1 MQKIKLNTVTYH
13 NGKYLIYLDRETKV
27 YFTNKR
33 KAQDFLTQQ
42 GQRTDKA
49 LLFISETLTTLT
61 DFFRLYNLADY
72 DYKFKFEV
80 KNSIDFISDRISY
93 VTERCGG
100 DNRQALV
107 MQAIN
112 GCYRELVT
120 AFTAIR
126 DKAIERNDA
135 LLRRRCELRIEI
147 VNLYSVQLYNVGE
160 VVTSEVR
167 LKVV

>member
-1 MQKIKLNTVTYH
+1 MQKIKLNTVIYH
-13 NGKYLIYLDRETKV
+13 NKKYVVYLDRDTKV

-33 KAQDFLTQQ
+33 KASDFLTQQ

-49 LLFISETLTTLT
+49 ILFISETLTTLT

-80 KNSIDFISDRISY
+80 KNSIDFINDRITY
-93 VTERCGG
+93 VTERTGG

-112 GCYRELVT
+112 GCYRELVGG
-120 AFTAIR
+120 FTAIR
-126 DKAIERNDA
+126 AKAIERNDA
-135 LLRRRCELRIEI
+135 LLRRRCELRIDI
-147 VNLYSVQLYNVGE
+147 INLYSAVLYNVGE
-160 VVTSEVR
+160 VVTNDIR
-167 LKVV
+167 LQVV